1 MDVDN
6 ESLVKGKHHLHAEG
20 GGGGYLWN
28 KKQATYNFPTMNP
41 SLKTNSLRR

>member
-6 ESLVKGKHHLHAEG
+6 KLLVKGKHHLHA

-28 KKQATYNFPTMNP
+28 KKTSDIQLSNNESFFED
-41 SLKTNSLRR
+41 K